1 MIYFYDE
8 DTGKVKDTLD
18 SPIFANFLRLKE
30 TITPSHFFFQVL
42 EENWIQKTF
51 SNLKKRDLLSFE
63 SHYCI

>member
-42 EENWIQKTF
+42 EEN
-51 SNLKKRDLLSFE
+51 
-63 SHYCI
+63 